1 MHTLLRKIGNSRGII
16 IPAAFIEQLH
26 IENEVELTLEGETL
40 VLKPVRPPR
49 QGWFD
54 NYNASKDVAPLEN
67 MSDLPSEQADWE
79 W

>member
-1 MHTLLRKIGNSRGII
+1 MQTSLRKIGNSRGII

-26 IENEVELTLEGETL
+26 IENEVELTLEGDML

-54 NYNASKDVAPLEN
+54 SYDARKDVEPLSD
-67 MSDLPSEQADWE
+67 MTDLPSEQADWE